1 MITARAINAWRAQA
15 PWSSDV
21 KVEQD
26 YLLCRALEAIFEDR
40 FLASQVAMRGGTVLH
55 KGHLAPATRYSEDID
70 LVLVGERPARHIKL
84 ALTRVLKPLLGTPAE
99 SIYTTINLAVRN
111 VFAKSTIIRNT
122 YVYDPSSIEATFAKL
137 KIEVNTN
144 ETQSLYPL
152 VSVPVLVPDGA
163 DGVRELMVRSYDLD
177 EMLGT
182 KMRAL
187 LQRDH
192 GRDLFD
198 LWRAWEHSISGAE
211 GAVDPARVGKAFRF
225 YLEREG
231 SSFSAAEFRAELA
244 RRMASRKF
252 LRDLEGYLAPG
263 MEYDPRH
270 AHDVFCEVFLPHL
283 DAAAEP

>member
-1 MITARAINAWRAQA
+1 M
-15 PWSSDV
+15 
-21 KVEQD
+21 
-26 YLLCRALEAIFEDR
+26 
-40 FLASQVAMRGGTVLH
+40 
-55 KGHLAPATRYSEDID
+55 
-70 LVLVGERPARHIKL
+70 
-84 ALTRVLKPLLGTPAE
+84 
-99 SIYTTINLAVRN
+99 
-111 VFAKSTIIRNT
+111 
-122 YVYDPSSIEATFAKL
+122 
-137 KIEVNTN
+137 NTN

-198 LWRAWEHSISGAE
+198 LWRAWEHSTSSAE
-211 GAVDPARVGKAFRF
+211 GAVDPARVGKAFR
-225 YLEREG
+225 LLP
-231 SSFSAAEFRAELA
+231 RARGQLA

-252 LRDLEGYLAPG
+252 LRDLEGYLPAG
-263 MEYDPRH
+263 VDTDPRH

>member
-1 MITARAINAWRAQA
+1 VITARAINAWRVQA

-84 ALTRVLKPLLGTPAE
+84 ALTRVLKPLLGIPAE

-137 KIEVNTN
+137 KI
-144 ETQSLYPL
+144 
-152 VSVPVLVPDGA
+152 
-163 DGVRELMVRSYDLD
+163 
-177 EMLGT
+177 
-182 KMRAL
+182 
-187 LQRDH
+187 
-192 GRDLFD
+192 
-198 LWRAWEHSISGAE
+198 
-211 GAVDPARVGKAFRF
+211 
-225 YLEREG
+225 
-231 SSFSAAEFRAELA
+231 
-244 RRMASRKF
+244 
-252 LRDLEGYLAPG
+252 
-263 MEYDPRH
+263 
-270 AHDVFCEVFLPHL
+270 
-283 DAAAEP
+283 